1 MRFKTGSLSLSAHH
15 WFPGFSFTVA
25 DALRNKR
32 YNSLR
37 KQGGVLA
44 ARSVNAIRIQYYQY
58 SRCSLFLTSGSATF
72 SYSSCPHVPHSSY
85 GAVDRANHPHT
96 EELDDSYPGDF
107 ALPSLRAAQHES
119 GSCTPRC
126 KANHEGDRIAIHFFF
141 IFHES
146 GKAPTSV
153 RSIEVRPPV
162 PHERT
167 AWTHECRE
175 IRWWSAS
182 SLWLL
187 HLLHWWV
194 RHDH

>member
-1 MRFKTGSLSLSAHH
+1 MFSIPYFWQRDIQLFVLPPTCPTVHMEPWTGQTIPTQKNSMTRIPAIVLSRRFELLNMCQDPAHPVAKRITKAIGS
-15 WFPGFSFTVA
+15 
-25 DALRNKR
+25 
-32 YNSLR
+32 
-37 KQGGVLA
+37 
-44 ARSVNAIRIQYYQY
+44 
-58 SRCSLFLTSGSATF
+58 
-72 SYSSCPHVPHSSY
+72 
-85 GAVDRANHPHT
+85 
-96 EELDDSYPGDF
+96 
-107 ALPSLRAAQHES
+107 PS
-119 GSCTPRC
+119 
-126 KANHEGDRIAIHFFF
+126 IFFF

-153 RSIEVRPPV
+153 RSIEVLPPV

-167 AWTHECRE
+167 AWIHEYRE